1 MKGDVESVALSVSS
15 ATAIRKYPS
24 TRSLRLPVLTPL
36 RRSHDQVATSALV
49 ITRLVPLLVL
59 NSLTLQLAK
68 RDDFAENVSLDFKFQ
83 SQCSTSTEMKY
94 YDSVLDLIGHT
105 PLIKLERLNKGV
117 KPLVLAKMENLNP
130 GFSVKDRIG
139 VSMIEAAE
147 REGILKPGGT
157 IVEATSG
164 NTGIGLAIAAAVK
177 GYKCIF
183 VMTDKASVEKSRY
196 LKALGA
202 DVVITPVSAKPG
214 TPDHYVSTARRIA
227 AETPNSFY
235 PDQYSHP
242 ANPEAHYQTTGPELW
257 EQTEGNITHFVSGI
271 GTGGTISGTGKFL
284 KEKNPNI
291 KVIGADPFGSIY
303 KTYKDTGKIPETT
316 PYLVEGIGQEVL
328 PANAHMQYVDEVLN
342 VSDHDSFETAR
353 QLGRV
358 EGIFCGGSTGTNCA
372 AALRVARDL
381 DENATVV
388 FIVCDTGEHY
398 LSKFHSDEWMKEK
411 RLLEPQKITAG
422 LICETKGAH
431 SPKDLVVVAPTE
443 RVAAAL
449 AKMNEMG
456 LTQIPVLE
464 DGKSV
469 GSLRE
474 NHLLSKVFNDRD
486 LLEAPV
492 SKVMDKG
499 FPIVGVDDDV
509 NQVTRKLRI
518 HPAVLIEE
526 YGRITGII
534 TRHDMLDTSDGDGN

>member
-1 MKGDVESVALSVSS
+1 MRGH
-15 ATAIRKYPS
+15 
-24 TRSLRLPVLTPL
+24 SLPQQVDMDYYQNVLG
-36 RRSHDQVATSALV
+36 
-49 ITRLVPLLVL
+49 
-59 NSLTLQLAK
+59 
-68 RDDFAENVSLDFKFQ
+68 
-83 SQCSTSTEMKY
+83 
-94 YDSVLDLIGHT
+94 LIGHT
-105 PLIKLERLNKGV
+105 PLIKLNRLSKGL

-139 VSMIEAAE
+139 VSMVEAAE
-147 REGILKPGGT
+147 RAGVLKPGGT

-164 NTGIGLAIAAAVK
+164 NTGIGLAIVAAVK

-227 AETPNSFY
+227 SETSNSFY

-242 ANPEAHYQTTGPELW
+242 ANPEAHYRTTGPELW
-257 EQTEGNITHFVSGI
+257 EQTEGEITHFVSGI
-271 GTGGTISGTGKFL
+271 GTGGTISGTGRFL

-291 KVIGADPFGSIY
+291 KVIGADPYGSIY
-303 KTYKDTGKIPETT
+303 KTYKETGKIPETT

-328 PANAHMQYVDEVLN
+328 PANAQLQYVDEVMN
-342 VSDHDSFETAR
+342 ISDRDSFEAAR

-358 EGIFCGGSTGTNCA
+358 EGIFCGGSSGTNCA
-372 AALRVARDL
+372 AALRLARDL
-381 DENATVV
+381 DENAVVV
-388 FIVCDTGEHY
+388 FVVCDTGEHY

-422 LICETKGAH
+422 LLNETKTKGA
-431 SPKDLVVVAPTE
+431 PRELVTVTPNELVS
-443 RVAAAL
+443 AAL
-449 AKMNEMG
+449 AKMNELG

-474 NHLLSKVFNDRD
+474 NHLLSKVFNERD

-492 SKVMDKG
+492 SKVMDKS
-499 FPIVGVDDDV
+499 FPLVDVDDDV
-509 NQVTRKLRI
+509 YLVSRKLRSS
-518 HPAVLIEE
+518 PAVLIEE

-534 TRHDMLDTSDGDGN
+534 TRHDLLDTTR

>member
-1 MKGDVESVALSVSS
+1 M
-15 ATAIRKYPS
+15 TYY
-24 TRSLRLPVLTPL
+24 
-36 RRSHDQVATSALV
+36 
-49 ITRLVPLLVL
+49 
-59 NSLTLQLAK
+59 
-68 RDDFAENVSLDFKFQ
+68 ENVLG
-83 SQCSTSTEMKY
+83 
-94 YDSVLDLIGHT
+94 LIGGT
-105 PLIKLERLNKGV
+105 PLIKLNRLNKGL

-139 VSMIEAAE
+139 ISMIEAAE
-147 REGILKPGGT
+147 REGLLKPGGT
-157 IVEATSG
+157 LVEATSG
-164 NTGIGLAIAAAVK
+164 NTGIGLALAASVR

-183 VMTDKASVEKSRY
+183 VMTDKASVEKARY

-242 ANPEAHYQTTGPELW
+242 ANPEAHYRTTGPELW
-257 EQTEGNITHFVSGI
+257 EQTEGRITHFVSGI
-271 GTGGTISGTGKFL
+271 GTGGTISGTGRFL
-284 KEKNPNI
+284 KEKNPNV

-303 KTYKDTGKIPETT
+303 KTYKETGKIPETT

-328 PANAHMQYVDEVLN
+328 PGNAHMQYVDEVLN
-342 VSDHDSFETAR
+342 ITDRESFDTAR

-372 AALRVARDL
+372 AALRIARDL
-381 DENATVV
+381 DEDAVIV

-422 LICETKGAH
+422 LICETKGAR
-431 SPKDLVVVAPTE
+431 SPKALVVVAPGD
-443 RVAAAL
+443 RVADAL
-449 AKMNEMG
+449 AKMNELG
-456 LTQIPVLE
+456 LTQIPVLQ
-464 DGKSV
+464 DGESV

-474 NHLLSKVFNDRD
+474 GHLLSKVFNDRD
-486 LLEAPV
+486 LLEGPV
-492 SKVMDKG
+492 SKVMEKG
-499 FPIVGVDDDV
+499 FPTVDVDADINV
-509 NQVTRKLRI
+509 VTRKLRTS
-518 HPAVLIEE
+518 PAVLIEE

-534 TRHDMLDTSDGDGN
+534 TRHDVLDTTGGNGG